1 MVTRKFKIVLTEE
14 AADFV
19 MKQQQKARQ
28 KILYNILK
36 VECGVMDKEIF
47 KKLENTKIWELRTL
61 FNETQYRLFAFWDTI
76 EETVIIATHG
86 IVKKT
91 QKTPAK
97 EIKKAEAIRKE
108 YFDNKKE

>member
-47 KKLENTKIWELRTL
+47 KKLENTKI
-61 FNETQYRLFAFWDTI
+61 
-76 EETVIIATHG
+76 
-86 IVKKT
+86 
-91 QKTPAK
+91 
-97 EIKKAEAIRKE
+97 
-108 YFDNKKE
+108 